1 MATPLTDSINALT
14 TYANEVTGASDTTL
28 SDAVHTL
35 ASGYGG
41 GDAFV
46 IQSIASGLNGLFE
59 VTNTIP
65 YILPASVEI
74 PTKIKI
80 VAPYCRLITEMFYC
94 QSTAFSQY
102 PIEEIELDL
111 PYTPVTCIDAFR
123 RAVNLKKV
131 IFTNGFI
138 PRNPSY
144 MFDSSWVETVIGEID
159 CTNVNNG
166 RLFSNATKIKDIT
179 LKPNTWKSTEA
190 IVFSSNVLTDASL
203 VTIANV
209 LSTAS
214 TVKTLTHASTA
225 KARCSTLMGN
235 NVDGLFV
242 ADENGA
248 MSLAD
253 FITNVKGW
261 TLT

>member
-1 MATPLTDSINALT
+1 MSTPLTDGINALT
-14 TYANEVTGASDTTL
+14 AYANETTGASDATL
-28 SDAVHTL
+28 SDAVGRL
-35 ASGYGG
+35 CEGYGG
-41 GDAFV
+41 SDAFV
-46 IQSIASGLNGLFE
+46 IQSIASGLNGFFE
-59 VTNTIP
+59 VTSTMP
-65 YILPASVEI
+65 YIVPASVTI
-74 PTKIKI
+74 PKKIKI

-94 QSTAFSQY
+94 QSTSYAHY

-111 PYTPVTCIDAFR
+111 PYSQITCIDAFR
-123 RAVNLKKV
+123 RAWKLKKV

-144 MFDSSWVETVIGEID
+144 MFEDSAVETVVGEID
-159 CTNVNNG
+159 CTNVNNSRIFRG
-166 RLFSNATKIKDIT
+166 ATKIKDIT
-179 LKPNTWKSTEA
+179 LKPNTWKSTEG

-214 TVKTLTHASTA
+214 AGQKLTHASTA

-242 ADENGA
+242 ADENGT
-248 MSLAD
+248 MSLVD
-253 FITNVKGW
+253 FITTVKGW
-261 TLT
+261 TLA